1 MIIDE
6 GKVYGCGSNSDHCLR
21 LSSTHGNFDDFTM
34 ILGFSKEINSVFAG
48 SYISFFLTKEGKAFV
63 SGSYYKLTG
72 LPDYEAYH
80 CGDNAQYES
89 KFKKNVFYCIPEMS
103 GVVILKG
110 FRPEMSPNTNVKNEI
125 KIGLFGSEGKIKIA
139 NIFSH
144 NIFDDDDND
153 NNNNDCNEYVANIE
167 IDHAK
172 IKLLLIDSSK
182 YENDSNLK
190 LNAIRRKFKCEVF
203 EVYSNDIKTFN
214 KPIYSFFESSNKH
227 NGIIKTNQERIN
239 PFLKEEITE

>member
-1 MIIDE
+1 
-6 GKVYGCGSNSDHCLR
+6 
-21 LSSTHGNFDDFTM
+21 
-34 ILGFSKEINSVFAG
+34 
-48 SYISFFLTKEGKAFV
+48 
-63 SGSYYKLTG
+63 
-72 LPDYEAYH
+72 
-80 CGDNAQYES
+80 
-89 KFKKNVFYCIPEMS
+89 MS

-172 IKLLLIDSSK
+172 IKLLLIDSS
-182 YENDSNLK
+182 
-190 LNAIRRKFKCEVF
+190 
-203 EVYSNDIKTFN
+203 
-214 KPIYSFFESSNKH
+214 
-227 NGIIKTNQERIN
+227 
-239 PFLKEEITE
+239 